1 MDLFPTLLGRRR
13 ALSPFST
20 MEDLL
25 NTWRQEFPTPF
36 RASSALIPVDVT
48 EEDKRYV
55 IEADLPGI
63 EKNQINVSLEGNLLT
78 IQTQMKKTE
87 EKEEGNYIM
96 KERCETAC
104 SRSVTLPLVE
114 DNAKVDATLRDGVL
128 TVCVPKAS
136 AAQTRRIEIH

>member
-1 MDLFPTLLGRRR
+1 MELFPSLLGRRR
-13 ALSPFST
+13 ALSPLST
-20 MEDLL
+20 IEDLF
-25 NTWRQEFPTPF
+25 NAWTQELPMPF
-36 RASSALIPVDVT
+36 RASGTFIAVDVA

-63 EKNQINVSLEGNLLT
+63 EKSQVNVSLEGNLLT
-78 IQTQMKKTE
+78 IQTQVKKSA
-87 EKEEGNYIM
+87 EKEEGNYM
-96 KERCETAC
+96 MRERSESAC

>member
-1 MDLFPTLLGRRR
+1 MELFPSLLGRRR
-13 ALSPFST
+13 ALSPLST
-20 MEDLL
+20 IEDLF
-25 NTWRQEFPTPF
+25 NAWTQELPMPF
-36 RASSALIPVDVT
+36 RASGTFIPVDVA

-63 EKNQINVSLEGNLLT
+63 EKSQVNVSLEGNLLT
-78 IQTQMKKTE
+78 IQTQVKKSA
-87 EKEEGNYIM
+87 EKEEGNYM
-96 KERCETAC
+96 MRERSESAC

>member
-1 MDLFPTLLGRRR
+1 M
-13 ALSPFST
+13 
-20 MEDLL
+20 
-25 NTWRQEFPTPF
+25 PF
-36 RASSALIPVDVT
+36 RASGTFIAVDVA

-63 EKNQINVSLEGNLLT
+63 EKSQVNVSLEGNLLT
-78 IQTQMKKTE
+78 IQTQVKKSA
-87 EKEEGNYIM
+87 EKEEGNYM
-96 KERCETAC
+96 MRERSESAC